1 MKEITVKVQGMS
13 CDHCVRTVRT
23 ALMSLEGVS
32 DVQVSLRD
40 RACQDNR
47 KQGSFHGRDKAGGGG
62 VGLQAGGLKMVDLKG
77 KIEDLKARFGQVR
90 DVIGPEKLKKELEDI
105 DRKMLEGD
113 FWEDRAR
120 AKDIIRR
127 RKWLEETLEMIDSV
141 EESLRDVEDL
151 SRTAPEEDVET
162 WAIIEEELKTLED
175 RISKLEIRTYLSDE
189 ADPKNAYL
197 TIQAGAGGVD
207 ACDWAEMLL
216 RMYRRWAEKRGYDV
230 EVIDITPDDVAGI
243 KSATLLIK
251 GPYAYGYLKGEQG
264 VHRLVRISP
273 FDANARR
280 HTSFAAVTVVPQIDE
295 TVKVDIKEEDL
306 KIETFRAS
314 GAGGQYVNKTDTA
327 VRITHIPTGIT
338 VTCQQERSQYQNK
351 KKALELLRA
360 KLYQIERQKILEKKK
375 QYEGEKTDIGWG
387 HQIRSYVFH
396 PYTLVKD
403 LRTGYE
409 TGNLEAVM
417 DGDIDPFIES
427 YLRWSAER
435 KTGAG
440 L

>member
-1 MKEITVKVQGMS
+1 
-13 CDHCVRTVRT
+13 
-23 ALMSLEGVS
+23 
-32 DVQVSLRD
+32 
-40 RACQDNR
+40 
-47 KQGSFHGRDKAGGGG
+47 
-62 VGLQAGGLKMVDLKG
+62 MVDLKG